1 MPGRT
6 ITPAKLH
13 ALLKAGDKISV
24 LDVRRKEDL
33 DGSDRAL
40 AGAEWR
46 DPSQVSSWLNDAPRD
61 RTVVIYCVRGG
72 SVSNAVVDQLRG
84 AGVDAM
90 FIEGGIEA
98 WATAGLPVTKR

>member
-6 ITPAKLH
+6 IIPTRLH
-13 ALLKAGDKISV
+13 DLLEIGDKISL

-33 DGSDRAL
+33 DSSDRTL

-46 DPSQVSSWLNDAPRD
+46 DPGQVSDWLGEIPRD

-72 SVSNAVVDQLRG
+72 SVSNSVVDQLRD

-98 WATAGLPVTKR
+98 WATAGLPVQKR